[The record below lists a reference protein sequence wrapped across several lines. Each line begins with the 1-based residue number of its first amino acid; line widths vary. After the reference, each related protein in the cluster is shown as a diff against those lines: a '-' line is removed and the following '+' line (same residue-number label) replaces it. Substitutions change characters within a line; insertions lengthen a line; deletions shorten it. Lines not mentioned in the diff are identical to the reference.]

1 MIETQFEKEK
11 LTQIITE
18 DLKKIEERDKILK
31 SLRETNESLAKDL
44 EKDSYS
50 HEFISRTN
58 SISDNIDVIDQPY
71 RLDSSELEMKKVDL
85 RLETTLPEQLIENI
99 YQDIEESQIKYK
111 KKSKTL
117 NIEKIDEEK
126 ENSLVSDKKNFEN
139 KQFGKEKN
147 VEILPNKLIVSN
159 AGEIEDDSDVEDEKD
174 NFGSNAGE
182 IYSDSDK
189 SLEKNESFEAY
200 ESVSKEVEIPYD
212 TKDFSEEIQILTGN
226 TQKFDP
232 KAMKEYEET
241 EEFEEQTTAVQ
252 QVKNQSSEYSREQIA
267 KMIGINPKIHQNY
280 LYLVDNFLNF
290 SLSASWVKIE
300 KEGKTFYKNSK
311 TNETSENDPKV
322 AIFSKLFFDLKT
334 QHFRVFDKIVF
345 LFSNSKSVIRENH
358 QEKIESAFEYD
369 KETFE
374 LHKLKMKKEILD
386 ENFEEEKEKS
396 EIPASQREIR
406 KQRKLMENYL
416 EKVIENRISADK
428 NKKNYED
435 PNDYK
440 KIEKSY
446 DDKFD
451 ETKKFEKSS
460 DVSFAKS
467 TKEGFDFEKSLWN
480 SKQGIDHIQNRAI
493 LKENS
498 KTVSGFHFLEGPIL
512 GEHYF
517 ERNNGVSLDENL
529 NERVF
534 FI

>member
-1 MIETQFEKEK
+1 MIKLFKLTQMAMEYLISIHYKLDSNGKEFINKQKKYYEENLSLRDSLLELDKELTLLKSEYVEKQKSIQTYELLLKQPGSAAIMNKVVTRANAISCEFCKKAFISFEFLEEHKKRRHLNTSVNESNSTKDIAPILEIFKSFTEQRIQTVTESHKRELESLKELMKLQLEIQKDHENSSFQKLLLMQSQQINAHEDIYSKLLIETQFEKEK

-290 SLSASWVKIE
+290 SLSAS
-300 KEGKTFYKNSK
+300 
-311 TNETSENDPKV
+311 
-322 AIFSKLFFDLKT
+322 
-334 QHFRVFDKIVF
+334 
-345 LFSNSKSVIRENH
+345 
-358 QEKIESAFEYD
+358 
-369 KETFE
+369 
-374 LHKLKMKKEILD
+374 
-386 ENFEEEKEKS
+386 
-396 EIPASQREIR
+396 
-406 KQRKLMENYL
+406 
-416 EKVIENRISADK
+416 
-428 NKKNYED
+428 
-435 PNDYK
+435 
-440 KIEKSY
+440 
-446 DDKFD
+446 
-451 ETKKFEKSS
+451 
-460 DVSFAKS
+460 
-467 TKEGFDFEKSLWN
+467 
-480 SKQGIDHIQNRAI
+480 
-493 LKENS
+493 
-498 KTVSGFHFLEGPIL
+498 
-512 GEHYF
+512 
-517 ERNNGVSLDENL
+517 
-529 NERVF
+529 
-534 FI
+534 